1 MAYDVRTPR
10 RRGSLCGLALIL
22 LGGWG
27 GVAPFAGPSLR
38 FGFTPD
44 TAWAYTQGRLY
55 LSALPGAVV
64 LVAGLIVLVTRS
76 RGFGGFCA
84 LVAAFAG
91 GWFIAGAALVRL
103 LPARQAASIVTG
115 SPLGT
120 GTSRIVLTSLA
131 FFGGTGALIV
141 FFAAL
146 ALGRFSLAA
155 YQDQF
160 GLANDPDGM
169 VGLVAAPPALLY
181 GPDQDTQGYP
191 HSPYFAGQTQDYP
204 AQYPASDPFGTA
216 QQQYP
221 SQDPFGLTHGGRSW
235 SPFPPAPKPFPPGP
249 PFPASQS
256 PFPPAPDPSAPS
268 QQDPASPAP

>member
-1 MAYDVRTPR
+1 
-10 RRGSLCGLALIL
+10 
-22 LGGWG
+22 
-27 GVAPFAGPSLR
+27 
-38 FGFTPD
+38 
-44 TAWAYTQGRLY
+44 
-55 LSALPGAVV
+55 
-64 LVAGLIVLVTRS
+64 
-76 RGFGGFCA
+76 
-84 LVAAFAG
+84 
-91 GWFIAGAALVRL
+91 
-103 LPARQAASIVTG
+103 
-115 SPLGT
+115 
-120 GTSRIVLTSLA
+120 VLTSLA